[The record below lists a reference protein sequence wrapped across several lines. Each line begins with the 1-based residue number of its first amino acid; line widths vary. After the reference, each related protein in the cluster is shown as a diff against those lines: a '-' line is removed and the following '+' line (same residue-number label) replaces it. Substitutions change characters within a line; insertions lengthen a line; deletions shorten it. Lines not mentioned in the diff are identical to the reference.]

1 MGDDGCLDQDGGSA
15 VGVDSVK
22 TVVTA
27 RAAELWTGKGK
38 DQGYSKDFSLRN
50 RKA

>member
-1 MGDDGCLDQDGGSA
+1 MRDDGCLEQDGGSA

-22 TVVTA
+22 MVVTA
-27 RAAELWTGKGK
+27 YAAELRMGKGK
-38 DQGYSKDFSLRN
+38 DQGCSKDFTLRN